1 MSLLTIQGNF
11 TAAGAGQLAVNIGID
26 IAAPVCAQQ
35 VAQLASGYN
44 SFPIPSGTTI
54 VIVRLP
60 SANAQTIVVKGPTGD
75 TGIPI
80 NANGLVI
87 FTPATGATTFGITAG
102 GADAH
107 NTIITFL

>member
-1 MSLLTIQGNF
+1 MSLLNIQGSF

-26 IAAPVCAQQ
+26 IPSPVCQQ
-35 VAQLASGYN
+35 TVAQLSSGYN
-44 SFPIPSGTTI
+44 GFTIPTGTSI

-60 SANAQTIVVKGPTGD
+60 SANAQTIVVKGPSGD
-75 TGIPI
+75 TGITI
-80 NANGLVI
+80 SKNGVVV
-87 FTPATGATTFGITAG
+87 FTPDVSATTFGITAG